1 VWVKSKSHCYFPSS
15 FSLTSFWAVIS
26 RSGVSFF
33 SFVLA
38 KFWRGRPE
46 HPKSSIDKVL
56 ATESILRIPKRNQG
70 KSLRFAE
77 FCPLYIY
84 ERHQDNRVLG
94 VWQVHP
100 QQGRPRYPH
109 WASPLL
115 PSLLVSP
122 SLEPK
127 RNPRN
132 LFVSR
137 I

>member
-56 ATESILRIPKRNQG
+56 AGENTLRTFQIRGSDAMYVAFHLIQ
-70 KSLRFAE
+70 
-77 FCPLYIY
+77 
-84 ERHQDNRVLG
+84 
-94 VWQVHP
+94 
-100 QQGRPRYPH
+100 
-109 WASPLL
+109 
-115 PSLLVSP
+115 
-122 SLEPK
+122 
-127 RNPRN
+127 
-132 LFVSR
+132 
-137 I
+137 